1 MVLLTCWRSPREL
14 RHLESQEKVEERFL
28 QFDSLEKHSPE
39 YFATQVEQC
48 LMELKPEEPDSWPH
62 KLVLAQ
68 WIALADKWGFAQAMD
83 DDFPSLFVKDTSAW
97 QAAYKTMLEAKA
109 FREQWWDLLGYVH
122 QEQAARILAY
132 HPWRPKEPPAMF
144 FAHTKCPG
152 QFRPCLEGQLVRNGR
167 GQVVGLS
174 TAIGFIK
181 QTVVREGAEE
191 EPTMDE

>member
-1 MVLLTCWRSPREL
+1 MRNRAVKVLSNIMPEPFSYDEAEVQQWRERRQEPEAQEALLWTPLQVVLLTCWRSPRDL
-14 RHLESQEKVEERFL
+14 KQLESQEKVEERFL

-83 DDFPSLFVKDTSAW
+83 DDFPSLFVKETSAW

-132 HPWRPKEPPAMF
+132 HPWRP
-144 FAHTKCPG
+144 
-152 QFRPCLEGQLVRNGR
+152 
-167 GQVVGLS
+167 
-174 TAIGFIK
+174 
-181 QTVVREGAEE
+181 
-191 EPTMDE
+191 